1 MGNTAG
7 KDGVG
12 FSIFTSTVISEGKV
26 DCAENN
32 AENFG
37 GGVDFNSKSLCFL
50 VNIHR
55 E

>member
-1 MGNTAG
+1 MFALCVLLQG
-7 KDGVG
+7 KMVL
-12 FSIFTSTVISEGKV
+12 VIHQV

-37 GGVDFNSKSLCFL
+37 GGVDISPKSLIVSFCECSH
-50 VNIHR
+50 IHR